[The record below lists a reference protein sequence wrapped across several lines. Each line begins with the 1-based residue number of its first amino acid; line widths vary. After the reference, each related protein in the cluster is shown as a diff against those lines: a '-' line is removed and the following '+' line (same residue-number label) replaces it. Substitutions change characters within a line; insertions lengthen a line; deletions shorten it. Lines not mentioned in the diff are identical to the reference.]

1 MSATAN
7 TVAKVSLEQIVPRY
21 GIAENIDSDQ
31 GSHFTSQVLQGLMQ
45 ALEIEWDFYTP
56 WHPSSS
62 GKVKRMNQTLK
73 KQLTKLVLETQLPWV
88 KCLPL
93 ALLQVQTAP
102 RNDIRISSYEMLFR
116 LPYLGRRDEIP
127 QFETREF
134 S

>member
-1 MSATAN
+1 M
-7 TVAKVSLEQIVPRY
+7 AKVSPEQIVPRY

-31 GSHFTSQVLQGLMQ
+31 GNNFTSQVLQGLMQ
-45 ALEIEWDFYTP
+45 ALEIEWAFHTP

-62 GKVKRMNQTLK
+62 GKAKRMNQTLK
-73 KQLTKLVLETQLPWV
+73 KQLTKLALKTQLPWV
-88 KCLPL
+88 KCLLL

-102 RNDIRISSYEMLFR
+102 RNDIGISPYEMLFG